1 MPEKG
6 KGYAMWYA
14 IQVLTGQESLT
25 ITLIHA
31 LIGENYYED
40 LFIPEKE
47 LLLQKQ
53 GEWKKVKSLMFP
65 GYIFAVT
72 DHAEELFLQLKTVP
86 KLTKLLSVGEE
97 IVPISRW
104 EELLLQELTNQNH
117 LAEFSSGFFE
127 GDYLIIEKGP
137 LSGKEA
143 LVRKI
148 DRHKRTAMLEVE
160 MFGQKIQIKMGLE
173 VVRKAG

>member
-1 MPEKG
+1 
-6 KGYAMWYA
+6 MWYA
-14 IQVLTGQESLT
+14 IQVLTGQEALT
-25 ITLIHA
+25 ITLVRA
-31 LIGENYYED
+31 LIEENYYED
-40 LFIPEKE
+40 LFIPKKE
-47 LLLQKQ
+47 LLQQRQGRWQK
-53 GEWKKVKSLMFP
+53 VITPMFP

-72 DHAEELFLQLKTVP
+72 EQAEELFLHLKAVP
-86 KLTKLLSVGEE
+86 KLTKLLRTGED

-117 LAEFSSGFFE
+117 IAEFSCGFFE
-127 GDYLIIEKGP
+127 GDNLIIEEGP
-137 LSGKEA
+137 MAGKEA